1 MIHDEMKVILIM
13 KIKRTL
19 IKIVV
24 SVVVLIVVFVA
35 GTMYVS
41 NPGQATITSTGLTQ
55 TLQEINEMAVMQYN
69 YTKIGKFT
77 NSLDINGWTVPL
89 TQKSFLITYNG
100 KLKAGIDMNQISI
113 EVSGDTITATV
124 PQVEVLSNEIDEN
137 SIEVYDEKNN
147 LFNPI
152 SISDYK
158 TFATQQKD
166 KVEQEAIENGLLE
179 EAAIRVELSIKQHL
193 NMIDTIRQNYE
204 ITVEFAPAN

>member
-1 MIHDEMKVILIM
+1 MKVILIM

-19 IKIVV
+19 IKIAV
-24 SVVVLIVVFVA
+24 SVVVLIGVFVA

-41 NPGQATITSTGLTQ
+41 NPGQAIITSTGLTQ

-89 TQKSFLITYNG
+89 TQKSFLITYSG
-100 KLKAGIDMNQISI
+100 KLKAGIDMNQII
-113 EVSGDTITATV
+113 IDVRGDTITATV

-166 KVEQEAIENGLLE
+166 KVEQEAIDNGLLE

-204 ITVEFAPAN
+204 ITIEFA

>member
-1 MIHDEMKVILIM
+1 MKVILIM

-19 IKIVV
+19 IKIAV
-24 SVVVLIVVFVA
+24 SAVVLIGVFVA

-41 NPGQATITSTGLTQ
+41 NPGQATITSTGLTK
-55 TLQEINEMAVMQYN
+55 TLQEINEMAVLQYN

-89 TQKSFLITYNG
+89 TQKSFLITYSG

-113 EVSGDTITATV
+113 DVRGDTITATV

-166 KVEQEAIENGLLE
+166 KVEQEAIDNGLLE

-204 ITVEFAPAN
+204 ITVEFALSN